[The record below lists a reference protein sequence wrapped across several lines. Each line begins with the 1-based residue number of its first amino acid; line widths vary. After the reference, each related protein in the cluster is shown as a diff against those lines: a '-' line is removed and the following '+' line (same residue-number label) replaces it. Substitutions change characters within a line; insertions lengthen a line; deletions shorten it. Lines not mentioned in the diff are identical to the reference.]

1 MPHSLPQ
8 LRGPVP
14 DTLGLCGLFATA
26 LLAGSYWHGF
36 LAAMAVLG
44 LATLLDLH
52 RAWPLLRRQP
62 LFWLAVALTAYIL
75 VHTPLAVRDFPM
87 LAQNTFPDWTDL
99 LAISGLLSVIAGY
112 WLARNLRLY
121 PQLLAVTAVGIVIG
135 LAMGIE
141 WQNLWVR
148 GLGVRRDWGY
158 VPEQVGLLSAMG
170 FLGCVVLFLRR
181 LADRRHTNVG
191 RALRALPWFLAAL
204 AFAIVLYGTQT
215 RATWIAAA
223 ALSLVYLGWH
233 LGISLR
239 QRQGLRSGI
248 AALCLLAISLAALVQ
263 IDGGERLERR
273 MGGGPD
279 TVAALVMLDRE
290 GVYRSN
296 PSLGVRLNMWTEAMR
311 AFTQRPILG
320 WGIGA
325 KVVTDAQAQLDV
337 GWRQPQYHNLYVEFL
352 LGLGLLGFGL
362 FMAICALLIRPLVPL
377 PRNHAETIAGHGPPA
392 PSRTILALC
401 AALTAFAVLFELQV
415 GHPYSRAMVI
425 WLMALLAG
433 MALHNNTGTGSDQRP
448 PDVGPSRP
456 DASSS
461 LR

>member
-1 MPHSLPQ
+1 MHHIAPR
-8 LRGPVP
+8 LRGPLP
-14 DTLGLCGLFATA
+14 DTLGLCGLFAAA
-26 LLAGSYWHGF
+26 LLAGAHWYGF
-36 LAAMAVLG
+36 LGAMGVLA
-44 LATLLDLH
+44 LATLLDVH
-52 RAWPLLRRQP
+52 RSWLQLRRQP

-75 VHTPLAVRDFPM
+75 VHTPLAVREFPV

-112 WLARNLRLY
+112 WLARHLHLY
-121 PQLLAVTAVGIVIG
+121 PRLLAVTAVGIAIG

-141 WQNLWVR
+141 WQNLWDR

-170 FLGCVVLFLRR
+170 FLGCVVLFLRW
-181 LADRRHTNVG
+181 LADRQQPRNSRV
-191 RALRALPWFLAAL
+191 LRALPWFLAAL

-223 ALSLVYLGWH
+223 VLALLYIGWH
-233 LGISLR
+233 LLVSLR

-248 AALCLLAISLAALVQ
+248 AALCVLAIGLAALVQ
-263 IDGGERLERR
+263 LDGGERLERR
-273 MGGGPD
+273 LGGGPD

-311 AFTQRPILG
+311 AFTQRPVLG

-325 KVVTDAQAQLDV
+325 KVVTDSQAQLDV
-337 GWRQPQYHNLYVEFL
+337 GWRQPQYHNLYLEFL
-352 LGLGLLGFGL
+352 LGLGLAGFLL
-362 FMAICALLIRPLVPL
+362 FTAICALLIRPLL
-377 PRNHAETIAGHGPPA
+377 PARLRRSRLAPGSDPPA
-392 PSRTILALC
+392 PSRTILSLC

-415 GHPYSRAMVI
+415 GHPFSRAMVI

-433 MALHNNTGTGSDQRP
+433 LALHRRAGGKPATAQSGI
-448 PDVGPSRP
+448 
-456 DASSS
+456 A
-461 LR
+461 